1 MKGWRIVPGQRLHHR
16 CWDSTAVLYNDLSG
30 ATHQLSE
37 PALALLLDLRDGLI
51 ADDELANPADPALA
65 ELLDNL
71 RQLDLIEAA

>member
-1 MKGWRIVPGQRLHHR
+1 MAGWRIVPGQTLRHR

-51 ADDELANPADPALA
+51 ADDELADPALA
-65 ELLDNL
+65 ELLDKL
-71 RQLDLIEAA
+71 RSLDLIEAA

>member
-1 MKGWRIVPGQRLHHR
+1 MKGWRIVAGQRLRHR

-51 ADDELANPADPALA
+51 ADAELADPALA

-71 RQLDLIEAA
+71 RHLDLIEAA